1 MYAHL
6 EEHYRR
12 ASVPTG
18 VREIVRRAIESA
30 TRDGIDV
37 TDAGNDKDASLSA
50 AGKNKAVYVGRTRL
64 SVYLDP
70 ELARQSKD
78 ADPVLVLAKES
89 ASSWVIRAPFAALT
103 DPDRASRME
112 SARRRGIPPISAG
125 PQPGGAGQDGRSS
138 TASPPA
144 PPGRQKAQDRCQAP
158 GCNLPLFD
166 GSCGF
171 H

>member
-18 VREIVRRAIESA
+18 VREIVRRALESA

-70 ELARQSKD
+70 ELARQSKG

-103 DPDRASRME
+103 DPERASRME
-112 SARRRGIPPISAG
+112 SLAAEGFRRSAQGRNQAARVKTVELP
-125 PQPGGAGQDGRSS
+125 PQPTGAPR
-138 TASPPA
+138 PV
-144 PPGRQKAQDRCQAP
+144 KAQDRCQAP